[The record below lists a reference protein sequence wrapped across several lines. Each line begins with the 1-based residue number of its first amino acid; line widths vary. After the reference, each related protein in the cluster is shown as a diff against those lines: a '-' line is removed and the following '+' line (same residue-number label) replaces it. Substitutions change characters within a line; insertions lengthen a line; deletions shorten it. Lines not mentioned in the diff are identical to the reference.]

1 MEGVGY
7 ETAMQPGMI
16 VVRSDPKDVW
26 NMIDFKP
33 LTPADKPLYDRFLM
47 TGRPWGCEYSFAMFL
62 PFGALA
68 APTYLGHAFD

>member
-1 MEGVGY
+1 
-7 ETAMQPGMI
+7 
-16 VVRSDPKDVW
+16 
-26 NMIDFKP
+26 MIDFKP